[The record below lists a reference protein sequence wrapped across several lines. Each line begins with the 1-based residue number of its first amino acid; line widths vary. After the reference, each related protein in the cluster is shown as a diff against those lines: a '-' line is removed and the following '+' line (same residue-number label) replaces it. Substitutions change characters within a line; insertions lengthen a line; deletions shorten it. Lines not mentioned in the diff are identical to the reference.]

1 LTQLQ
6 LSVLILGQYNKLQKN
21 GEDYCEYGF
30 WDSDEGKKLTV
41 AMNGISE
48 GFALTHTTAEELDKD
63 FITSKGA
70 SGPCPEFLI
79 ES

>member
-1 LTQLQ
+1 M
-6 LSVLILGQYNKLQKN
+6 
-21 GEDYCEYGF
+21 
-30 WDSDEGKKLTV
+30 GKKLTV
-41 AMNGISE
+41 AMNGINEASLL
-48 GFALTHTTAEELDKD
+48 GHDTPEEQDKD

>member
-1 LTQLQ
+1 M
-6 LSVLILGQYNKLQKN
+6 
-21 GEDYCEYGF
+21 GEE
-30 WDSDEGKKLTV
+30 LTV
-41 AMNGISE
+41 AMNGISNIVSAK
-48 GFALTHTTAEELDKD
+48 GHNTAKELDKD